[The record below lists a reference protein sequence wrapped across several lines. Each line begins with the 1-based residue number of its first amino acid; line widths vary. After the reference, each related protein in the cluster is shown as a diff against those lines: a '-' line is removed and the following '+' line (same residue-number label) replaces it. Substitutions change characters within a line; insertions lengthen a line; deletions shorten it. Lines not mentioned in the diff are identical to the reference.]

1 MRSPRRHRRLWGLL
15 GISLLLHLAA
25 IGLWQAHD
33 TPLSLQ
39 FSPQTASLAVSLTA
53 IEIAATPGPTPAR
66 GEQAVTT
73 GRPEPRARPDRHLPR
88 RERATD
94 SVPTTTAAVKP
105 AATQPAAGPSR
116 PPALNRARIIA
127 RLREDLAQ
135 HFYYPPLA
143 RRRNLQGTV
152 LLAFDVTNEGRIER
166 IGIRKSSG
174 YAILDLAAR
183 EAMQRLA
190 RLDWLAG
197 KLDRGRMNIELPV
210 IYKLTES

>member
-1 MRSPRRHRRLWGLL
+1 MNLSRDHRRLWSLL
-15 GISLLLHLAA
+15 GVSLLLHLAA
-25 IGLWQAHD
+25 FGLWNVRDHSPA
-33 TPLSLQ
+33 LQ
-39 FSPQTASLAVSLTA
+39 FAPQTASLAVSLTA
-53 IEIAATPGPTPAR
+53 IEVAASRDPTRAEP
-66 GEQAVTT
+66 EQAVTT
-73 GRPEPRARPDRHLPR
+73 RQAEPQARPERQSPR
-88 RERATD
+88 REAAAD
-94 SVPTTTAAVKP
+94 SAPTRTAAVKP
-105 AATQPAAGPSR
+105 LQPQPTAGTSR

-143 RRRNLQGTV
+143 RRRNMQGTV

-166 IGIRKSSG
+166 VGIRKSSG

-197 KLDRGRMNIELPV
+197 KLNRDRMNIELPV